1 MRPLLFILLS
11 LLTLGGGLWV
21 LLRRSPVDSVL
32 GLLTVML
39 SLAGHYMLLDAPF
52 LAAVQLIVY
61 GGAVIVLFLF
71 VIMLL
76 NLRKETLAARRL
88 PPGRWLYAL
97 AGAAGLLS
105 LAGIFRAGA
114 DWLPMGTAPVGTVEA
129 FGEALFRRWV
139 YPFELTSVLL
149 LAALVGAVALT
160 RRAGE
165 PGAPA
170 EDKEA

>member
-21 LLRRSPVDSVL
+21 LIRKSPVDSVL
-32 GLLTVML
+32 GLLVTMVAI
-39 SLAGHYMLLDAPF
+39 AGHFIMLDAPF
-52 LAAVQLIVY
+52 LAAAQLIVY

-76 NLRKETLAARRL
+76 NLRQEHLRARLL
-88 PPGRWLYAL
+88 PRGRWLYAL
-97 AGAAGLLS
+97 AGVS
-105 LAGIFRAGA
+105 VMLALTGIFRSGLFWHAG
-114 DWLPMGTAPVGTVEA
+114 GAPAIGTVKA

-139 YPFELTSVLL
+139 YPFELTSILL

-160 RRAGE
+160 RGGNRRE
-165 PGAPA
+165 
-170 EDKEA
+170 EDA